1 MERVYRQL
9 TLVHIR
15 LQQIDCIIGSWASFS
30 HWYTGHIGIGGPI
43 ASNSFSPLKLPSKT
57 RPLWRWT
64 GMEGWV
70 WEATLGRKPR
80 DMGPGVRSI
89 GLLQWLSGKESPCN
103 AGNTG
108 DMGSIPG
115 LEISPGG
122 GHGNPLQ
129 YSYLENPMDR
139 GTGGLQSNA
148 QRVRHDWSNWAHT
161 CGTYRGLTEQTWEP
175 RRKKSHVWNQFCA
188 RCYHTVCH
196 NNDICHSFH
205 SQLNLR

>member
-139 GTGGLQSNA
+139 G
-148 QRVRHDWSNWAHT
+148 DWWAT
-161 CGTYRGLTEQTWEP
+161 VQCTKSQTRLKQLSTHMRDLSWP
-175 RRKKSHVWNQFCA
+175 YWANLGAKKEEIPCMKPVLC
-188 RCYHTVCH
+188 
-196 NNDICHSFH
+196 
-205 SQLNLR
+205 